1 MGQRVWM
8 ASMAGLAL
16 LACVAQPI
24 RVVDPLS
31 TDKVRPNVR
40 KSAPP
45 VSPGAGSTEPGAG
58 AAGGRSPGPSGD
70 AKSTLPSAGG
80 AGTTAGANGVAS
92 ATASVT
98 PSSTPTPKPVF
109 VVSQGVAPERP
120 TAIANYDTGTV
131 TWNPAPAVLTWKV
144 TAPTDLTLTK
154 VNVRF
159 RTDSS
164 LLTLGYRLRQT
175 DPTPTP
181 TPVPSPST
189 MDTGF
194 VPLPNV
200 SPSQAAG
207 GSPSPTPLP
216 GLDLTLQSSGTPE
229 ALGVGAKLP
238 VAKETPLTLAL
249 EKTQAGE
256 FIRTKKPLNVVHVE
270 VTLETVAGPVT
281 AGDLPVKLVGQFVI
295 K

>member
-1 MGQRVWM
+1 M
-8 ASMAGLAL
+8 ASMASLAL
-16 LACVAQPI
+16 VACVAQPI
-24 RVVDPLS
+24 RVVDPQT
-31 TDKVRPNVR
+31 TDKVRPNIR
-40 KSAPP
+40 KSPPP
-45 VSPGAGSTEPGAG
+45 VSPGADLSEPGAG
-58 AAGGRSPGPSGD
+58 AAGGKSPGPNGD
-70 AKSTLPSAGG
+70 PKATGSSTGG
-80 AGTTAGANGVAS
+80 AGTTAGANGGAG

-98 PSSTPTPKPVF
+98 PSSTPTPTPKPVF

-120 TAIANYDTGTV
+120 TAIANYDTGAV

-144 TAPTDLTLTK
+144 TAPTELTLTK
-154 VNVRF
+154 LNVRF

-164 LLTLGYRLRQT
+164 LLTLGYRLRQA
-175 DPTPTP
+175 DPTP

-200 SPSQAAG
+200 SPSQGAG

-238 VAKETPLTLAL
+238 AAKEASLTLAL
-249 EKTQAGE
+249 EKSQAGE

-270 VTLETVAGPVT
+270 VALETAAGPLVVD
-281 AGDLPVKLVGQFVI
+281 GVPVKLTGQFVI